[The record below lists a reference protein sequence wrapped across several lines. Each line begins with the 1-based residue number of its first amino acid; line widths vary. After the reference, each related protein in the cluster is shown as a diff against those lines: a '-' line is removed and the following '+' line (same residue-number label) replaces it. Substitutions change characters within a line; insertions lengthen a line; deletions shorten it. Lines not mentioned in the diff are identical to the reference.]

1 MFFEVFSFS
10 GLQVEP
16 RVRKR
21 SDVRQKCFDEGMK
34 FILKKLQ
41 RRVGVTE
48 TINKKPPETGLSRG
62 AKARRDGDH
71 REGAYT
77 FFGPRDSYPSPTDP
91 DPAASPLHLA
101 PTQNP
106 CSPPH
111 TPRRKTGS
119 SFKQAP
125 GQRRCN
131 DGALS
136 PHPQISLKKKTKTKN
151 KQTQP
156 AGLWIR
162 RTNR

>member
-62 AKARRDGDH
+62 TKARRDGDH

-77 FFGPRDSYPSPTDP
+77 FYGLRDSYPSPTDP
-91 DPAASPLHLA
+91 HPARPRFTSRPPKTPAH
-101 PTQNP
+101 
-106 CSPPH
+106 PH
-111 TPRRKTGS
+111 TPPAEKRGPTSNKH
-119 SFKQAP
+119 P
-125 GQRRCN
+125 GR
-131 DGALS
+131 DGATMG
-136 PHPQISLKKKTKTKN
+136 PFPPIPKSL
-151 KQTQP
+151 
-156 AGLWIR
+156 
-162 RTNR
+162 